1 MPRWLSDEAKK
12 VWRRTVKQ
20 LAQMGVLYESDG
32 DALAAYC
39 EAVSRHAAASK
50 MVQAEGIL
58 VEGRNG
64 LLVKNPAVQV
74 ARDAEATIKSF
85 AQEFGLTP
93 SARTRIKVDRADGD
107 DLDDFLS

>member
-32 DALAAYC
+32 DSLAAYC

-93 SARTRIKVDRADGD
+93 SARTRIKVDRTDGD